1 MDMYNN
7 GTRIVYFSTIIIFLL
22 LLLLLL
28 QLLNI
33 IITCQI
39 LISANPLNQVGPIIN
54 LRTVN
59 TTKNINSSTDV
70 CVMYHFRKA
79 LITTFNY
86 ISTITYTTV
95 RRPQRR
101 KFQHFYSDNSQV
113 NNSRYRSP

>member
-1 MDMYNN
+1 MTYRQSKTKQADTDMDMYNN

-59 TTKNINSSTDV
+59 TTKK
-70 CVMYHFRKA
+70 H
-79 LITTFNY
+79 
-86 ISTITYTTV
+86 
-95 RRPQRR
+95 QQ
-101 KFQHFYSDNSQV
+101 QH
-113 NNSRYRSP
+113 